1 MQPQASSQDAGARG
15 SRTDDRERVA
25 VVGSGIAGLTAA
37 YLLQRRFDVT
47 LFEAEARLGGH
58 SHTHEVAGEHGRAIA
73 VDSGFIVHNERT
85 YPNLL
90 RLFGELGVATQ
101 ETDMSMSVRCEGCG
115 LEYAGARGPRGLFA
129 RSSSLV
135 RPQFLR
141 MLGEV
146 KRFHRDARRMLADA
160 GDGEGSGGAGGGGR
174 SNGSG
179 SKGNGNGSGVGRGG
193 GGGLRDEDTAGDAR
207 SIADPAW
214 DPTLGEFL
222 RERGY
227 SVFFADHFMLPLV
240 AAVWSTGPVLARRYP
255 ARYLFRFLAHHG
267 MLAVTG
273 SPRWRTVVGGSRT
286 YVERA
291 VKGLTA
297 VQLSTPVAAI
307 TRSANGVRLLD
318 ASGELHL
325 ADRVV
330 IATHP
335 DQALRLLADPT
346 TAERD
351 VLGAMPYSRNE
362 TLLHTDST
370 LLPRARA
377 AHGSWNYLLAG
388 CSAKPAPVAAVGS
401 SGDADAEAD
410 ACRPA
415 VVSYHMNR
423 LHRLDEPTDYVVTL
437 NAPERVAPDRVLAR
451 MVYEHP
457 VYTPES
463 LAAQTRLPELNTQV
477 TAYAGAYHGWGFH
490 EDGCASG
497 AAAALAFGVSW

>member
-1 MQPQASSQDAGARG
+1 MQRQETSRAAGAGGERADG
-15 SRTDDRERVA
+15 RERVA
-25 VVGSGIAGLTAA
+25 VVGSGISGLTAA
-37 YLLQRRFDVT
+37 YLLQRRYDVT
-47 LFEAEARLGGH
+47 LFEADDRLGGH
-58 SHTHEVAGEHGRAIA
+58 SHTHEVAGGHGRAVAI
-73 VDSGFIVHNERT
+73 DSGFIVHNERT
-85 YPNLL
+85 YPNLI

-129 RSSSLV
+129 RGGSLV

-146 KRFHRDARRMLADA
+146 KRFHRDARRLL
-160 GDGEGSGGAGGGGR
+160 DGAECAGGGTGGDGAR
-174 SNGSG
+174 NDR
-179 SKGNGNGSGVGRGG
+179 VGG
-193 GGGLRDEDTAGDAR
+193 DGDA
-207 SIADPAW
+207 A

-222 RERGY
+222 ESGGY
-227 SVFFADHFMLPLV
+227 SAFFADHFMLPLV
-240 AAVWSTGPVLARRYP
+240 SAVWSTGPVLARRYP
-255 ARYLFRFLAHHG
+255 ARYLFRFLGHHG

-291 VKGLTA
+291 VKSLTA
-297 VQLSTPVAAI
+297 VQLSTPVQSVARTAQGVQLRDAA
-307 TRSANGVRLLD
+307 
-318 ASGELHL
+318 GEQYS

-346 TAERD
+346 PAERA
-351 VLGAMPYSRNE
+351 VLGAIPYSRNE
-362 TLLHTDST
+362 TLLHTDAA
-370 LLPRARA
+370 LLPRARSA
-377 AHGSWNYLLAG
+377 RGSWNYLLPG
-388 CSAKPAPVAAVGS
+388 CSAKPAP
-401 SGDADAEAD
+401 GDAAEHA
-410 ACRPA
+410 A

-423 LHRLDEPTDYVVTL
+423 LHRLDEPADYLVTM
-437 NAPERVAPDRVLAR
+437 NATERIAPDTVLAR

-463 LAAQTRLPELNTQV
+463 LAAQTRLPELNTAV

-497 AAAALAFGVSW
+497 VAAAECFGVTW